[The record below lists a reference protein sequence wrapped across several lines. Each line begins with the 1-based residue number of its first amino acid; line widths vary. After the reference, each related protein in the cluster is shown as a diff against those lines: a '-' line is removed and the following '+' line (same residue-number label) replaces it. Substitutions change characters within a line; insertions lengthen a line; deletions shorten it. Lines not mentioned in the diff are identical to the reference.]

1 MKSLRCPCGRPLPL
15 PTVETLAATSL
26 TCACGATLELAT
38 QDQVDY
44 ATYIRNL
51 QPPDRAEPCPIETCY
66 LLLITKTAR
75 ARRIDQQAFDHY
87 LAAMHR
93 VVVRFLLAQ
102 PEAGECIVQI
112 ACGLVPGASP
122 AVEIFGGPDH
132 SPLIRQL
139 GGLEATIKQLPA
151 PPVYQGPVPFYLEG
165 RRGDPSATESV
176 ELPPPFSSFN
186 RSRRQRSIEDL
197 VLEARGVHRYSVI
210 WGSIPAQARW
220 RQVARHVLK
229 RWWRRQC
236 GPETAEPEVA
246 EPFPP
251 PDFPINL
258 ESVTERIEAYPLDSR
273 WRQVRAELFAQ
284 SGDWTRAAEDM
295 RHFVTDHPAD
305 TLARVHLARYLRAGG
320 ERSAALAELDIA
332 LKTDPTNVTALMA
345 RAQGYFDLGAWD
357 AALADLRF
365 ARECDPL
372 DPTPPFHASLIAASR
387 QRLPEAIDL
396 VTAALRL
403 DPHWAEAY
411 EHRARLRAEMPCA
424 PESRAD
430 RRVEIEADL
439 TAAIIRSPSSQFS
452 RCMRADLFLG
462 AGRPVPALMD
472 CLLALRHFPDQPHV
486 LGLRGMARLM
496 LGDPQGTIEDGARCR
511 AAGVANAGHLTSM
524 AQAQLMLGQFDQA
537 QDLCAAA
544 LELDERSAFAH
555 YLRSQA
561 REQLGQWEAALEDA
575 ATAVALAP
583 DVAEWRAQHGY
594 LLLVMGDDAAALAE
608 AEEAARQQPRLASAH
623 LVRSK
628 VSYKQKNYKEA
639 VAALDRCLEN
649 ASDHAEARF
658 MRGEIRLRQQE
669 PRWALTD
676 LDAAIRAQPQ
686 VPAGYLA
693 RAQARA
699 ELGELDSA
707 IADLDRVIQLYPDA
721 AQGYASRGHV
731 WILKG
736 DPDRAEADYREAIA
750 LDPGCAEDLFA
761 QRLMVEAGLLRKKER
776 YREATA
782 KATEAIERQESA
794 TAYLTRASARWL
806 DEEFVDA
813 IEDVERAIELEA
825 DPVFAYHMRGRL
837 LGELGRFEE
846 SLEDLNRAGVAA
858 DPLGSRICDAGIA
871 NGRARALTGLGRL
884 EEAAAEFETAVR
896 LCPENAWV
904 HYNHGLMY
912 REMGEWTKAVVCF
925 KLALVLDD
933 PPLSTRRRIRAQ
945 AFVQQVEA
953 RSTPIP

>member
-26 TCACGATLELAT
+26 KCACGVTLELAT
-38 QDQVDY
+38 ADQVEY
-44 ATYIRNL
+44 ATYLRNVE
-51 QPPDRAEPCPIETCY
+51 PPDRAESCPVETWY
-66 LLLITKTAR
+66 LLLITNTAR
-75 ARRIDQQAFDHY
+75 ARRIDQQAFNHY
-87 LAAMHR
+87 LAALHR

-102 PEAGECIVQI
+102 PEAGACIVRV
-112 ACGLVPGASP
+112 ACGLVPGAP
-122 AVEIFGGPDH
+122 PVFEVCGGPDH
-132 SPLIRQL
+132 SPVIHRLDD
-139 GGLEATIKQLPA
+139 LEASMNQLPA
-151 PPVYQGPVPFYLEG
+151 PPVHLGPVPFYFEG

-176 ELPPPFSSFN
+176 ELPNPFSSLN

-210 WGSIPAQARW
+210 WGSIPAGASW
-220 RQVARHVLK
+220 GQVARHVLK

-236 GPETAEPEVA
+236 GPETAETEVT

-251 PDFPINL
+251 PDFTVNL
-258 ESVTERIEAYPLDSR
+258 ESVTERIQAYPLDSR
-273 WRQVRAELFAQ
+273 WRRVRAELFVQ

-295 RHFVTDHPAD
+295 RHYVTDHPAD
-305 TLARVHLARYLRAGG
+305 TLARVYLARCLRAGD

-332 LKTDPTNVTALMA
+332 LSADPTNVTALMA

-357 AALADLRF
+357 AAENDLRV
-365 ARECDPL
+365 ARESNPL
-372 DPTPPFHASLIAASR
+372 DPNPPFHASLIAASR
-387 QRLPEAIDL
+387 QRLPEALEL
-396 VTAALRL
+396 VNAALRL

-411 EHRARLRAEMPCA
+411 EHRARLRADIPCA

-472 CLLALRHFPDQPHV
+472 CLLALCHFPDQPHV

-496 LGDPQGTIEDGARCR
+496 LGDPEGTIEDGARCR

-524 AQAQLMLGQFDQA
+524 AQAHLMLGQFEQA
-537 QDLCAAA
+537 QDLCAVA
-544 LELDERSAFAH
+544 LELDEESAFAH

-561 REQLGQWEAALEDA
+561 RERLGHWEEALEDA

-583 DVAEWRAQHGY
+583 DVPEWRAQHGY
-594 LLLVMGDDAAALAE
+594 LLLVMGDDEGALAE

-649 ASDHAEARF
+649 APDHPEARF

-676 LDAAIRAQPQ
+676 FDAAIHAQPQ

-699 ELGELDSA
+699 ELGDLDLA
-707 IADLDRVIQLYPDA
+707 IADLDRVIELYPDA

-761 QRLMVEAGLLRKKER
+761 QRLMVEAGVLRKKER
-776 YREATA
+776 YREATD

-794 TAYLTRASARWL
+794 TAYLTRAAARWL

-813 IEDVERAIELEA
+813 IEDIDRAIELDA
-825 DPVFAYHMRGRL
+825 DPIFAYHMRGRL

-846 SLEDLNRAGVAA
+846 SLADLERAGVAA

-871 NGRARALTGLGRL
+871 NGRARALSGLGRF

-912 REMGEWTKAVVCF
+912 REMGEWAKAVHCF

-933 PPLSTRRRIRAQ
+933 PPLSTRWRIRAQ

-953 RSTPIP
+953 QSTPTP